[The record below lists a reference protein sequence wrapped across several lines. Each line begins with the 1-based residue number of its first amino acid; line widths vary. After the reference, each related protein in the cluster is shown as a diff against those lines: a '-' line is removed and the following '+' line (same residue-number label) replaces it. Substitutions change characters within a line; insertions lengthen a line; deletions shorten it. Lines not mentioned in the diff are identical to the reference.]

1 MSSLVVD
8 DDDDNNNNNYD
19 TSNNNQNID
28 SIEVP
33 LLATNYKRVKKNY
46 INIEINSNNITNSD
60 NIDHSDTENHPN
72 DENKV
77 DDDIIFTPS
86 SFTSVLF
93 PVLITMTL
101 SAISVG
107 ILADQQ
113 DSIAIGEGLKETYI
127 QPTVGEGK
135 GSDGTFTFGQN
146 VQFALLFI
154 GLITVMT
161 FVIVLVL
168 YCKCYRVMFGYLLF
182 AYSLTL
188 GFTGGL
194 FVNALVA
201 DVFGIPID
209 SVSLVFIMYNF
220 AVGGC
225 LSIFWKSDLLIKP
238 ILKIFTDF
246 YLVAISILMAYIFS
260 QFSQIGGEVIIWC
273 ILVALAFYD
282 LCAVLSPCGPL
293 KLLLKVVSNDKDGK
307 AGDQLSGLLYE
318 AGDGND
324 TDINLINEEAQE
336 RKQEVA
342 YKKSNLEELR
352 NNNRND
358 DDDLIYTN
366 NSNTTGEDD
375 LDPLTSSNLLLND
388 ELSLLNLINDKNN
401 SKVQRST
408 QKSRPIRLGLGDF
421 IFYSVLVS
429 TAGHFG
435 GAVAAIVCM
444 LTIQVGLGTT
454 LMLLV
459 VAKKALPALPIPI
472 LFCVIIYSLFRF
484 STLSYVSDIMSHGYV
499 L

>member
-1 MSSLVVD
+1 MNSNNQGGSRGRSKSKDLFTGWFSKK
-8 DDDDNNNNNYD
+8 NNNSD
-19 TSNNNQNID
+19 GAIVS
-28 SIEVP
+28 P
-33 LLATNYKRVKKNY
+33 LLDQD
-46 INIEINSNNITNSD
+46 NITNSD
-60 NIDHSDTENHPN
+60 NIDHNDTENHPN

-86 SFTSVLF
+86 SFTSVLL

-113 DSIAIGEGLKETYI
+113 DSIAIGEGLKETYM
-127 QPTVGEGK
+127 QTTVGEGK

-201 DVFGIPID
+201 DVFGIPVD

-375 LDPLTSSNLLLND
+375 LDPLT
-388 ELSLLNLINDKNN
+388 
-401 SKVQRST
+401 
-408 QKSRPIRLGLGDF
+408 
-421 IFYSVLVS
+421 
-429 TAGHFG
+429 
-435 GAVAAIVCM
+435 
-444 LTIQVGLGTT
+444 
-454 LMLLV
+454 
-459 VAKKALPALPIPI
+459 
-472 LFCVIIYSLFRF
+472 
-484 STLSYVSDIMSHGYV
+484 
-499 L
+499 

>member
-1 MSSLVVD
+1 
-8 DDDDNNNNNYD
+8 
-19 TSNNNQNID
+19 
-28 SIEVP
+28 
-33 LLATNYKRVKKNY
+33 
-46 INIEINSNNITNSD
+46 
-60 NIDHSDTENHPN
+60 
-72 DENKV
+72 
-77 DDDIIFTPS
+77 
-86 SFTSVLF
+86 
-93 PVLITMTL
+93 
-101 SAISVG
+101 
-107 ILADQQ
+107 
-113 DSIAIGEGLKETYI
+113 
-127 QPTVGEGK
+127 
-135 GSDGTFTFGQN
+135 
-146 VQFALLFI
+146 
-154 GLITVMT
+154 
-161 FVIVLVL
+161 
-168 YCKCYRVMFGYLLF
+168 
-182 AYSLTL
+182 
-188 GFTGGL
+188 
-194 FVNALVA
+194 
-201 DVFGIPID
+201 
-209 SVSLVFIMYNF
+209 
-220 AVGGC
+220 
-225 LSIFWKSDLLIKP
+225 
-238 ILKIFTDF
+238 
-246 YLVAISILMAYIFS
+246 MAYIFS

-352 NNNRND
+352 NNNRNE
-358 DDDLIYTN
+358 
-366 NSNTTGEDD
+366 EDD

-388 ELSLLNLINDKNN
+388 ELSLLNSINDKNN

-484 STLSYVSDIMSHGYV
+484 STLSYVSDIMSHGY
-499 L
+499 